1 MRECP
6 PRTFVVPCAA
16 TSVATVPSRGRLS
29 AAHAGILFTAMF
41 ERANQPFI
49 IRGPCAI

>member
-16 TSVATVPSRGRLS
+16 TSVATVPSRGRLR
-29 AAHAGILFTAMF
+29 AAHAGALLTAMF
-41 ERANQPFI
+41 ERANRPLI
-49 IRGPCAI
+49 IKVPCAI